1 MDNTLQQGITAAK
14 NGNKS
19 QAFELLTHAAQNAS
33 TAEQAWLWLSSVVDA
48 DSERLFCLNYA
59 LRLNPN
65 NVPAQRGAAALRQ
78 KGVLPASPTC
88 PASAQPSSGTA
99 TPPKPM
105 PAAQASSINPVI
117 SISSPKLNPQ
127 QASAAAV
134 HQVQVQPGARPSGK
148 PQVNKEEMLG
158 FYRYAAGELARN
170 KPPILVEKLLVSQGT
185 SPDFAHRIVTE
196 TNKALKKAHR
206 EKAKKRMIRGS
217 LWTVGG
223 IIVTIL
229 TYMFASQLGGTYFIF
244 YGAIIF
250 GFIDF
255 IIGLAGWIADR

>member
-14 NGNKS
+14 SGNKT
-19 QAFELLTHAAQNAS
+19 QAFELLTRAAQDAS

-88 PASAQPSSGTA
+88 PAPAQPSTGA
-99 TPPKPM
+99 GTPPKPI
-105 PAAQASSINPVI
+105 PAAQAP
-117 SISSPKLNPQ
+117 SISPRVEIASTKLNPQ
-127 QASAAAV
+127 QASVAAV
-134 HQVQVQPGARPSGK
+134 PQVQVQPSTGSPGK
-148 PQVNKEEMLG
+148 RQANKEEVLG

-170 KPPILVEKLLVSQGT
+170 KPPLLVEKLLVSQGT
-185 SPDFAHRIVTE
+185 SPEFAHRVVSE
-196 TNKALKKAHR
+196 TNKSLKKLRR
-206 EKAKKRMIRGS
+206 EKSKKRMIRGL

-229 TYMFASQLGGTYFIF
+229 TYVFASQLGGTFFIF
-244 YGAIIF
+244 YGAIIV

-255 IIGLAGWIADR
+255 IIGLVGWIAEK